1 MEDLQSTTLY
11 PKPYIFSQNDF
22 SKNTNTKLKNFLI
35 FEIWRGIEKKMIFI
49 PSMQNEFEVVLCFWI
64 IPLIH
69 FLLILNFI
77 IVNFRFYEKI
87 PALPQKTCYYSY
99 LYFPPVFSRI
109 YSVSNSKTA
118 SCTIF
123 YWMNG
128 KFVS

>member
-11 PKPYIFSQNDF
+11 PKPSTCWLNDS

-49 PSMQNEFEVVLCFWI
+49 PSMQNEFESVLCFWI
-64 IPLIH
+64 KPLIH

-87 PALPQKTCYYSY
+87 STLPQKTCYYSY
-99 LYFPPVFSRI
+99 LYSPPVFARI
-109 YSVSNSKTA
+109 YSASNSKTT